1 MKKLSKILSTVVATI
16 LCMYVFADAYGVID
30 DPLHI
35 LGSEKTTE
43 TDGKKTEA
51 TEGKEVKL
59 VDYSNTITSVAGES
73 IPAFD

>member
-43 TDGKKTEA
+43 TDG
-51 TEGKEVKL
+51 
-59 VDYSNTITSVAGES
+59 
-73 IPAFD
+73 